1 MSLSRLYFNIASS
14 INFIYNQNK
23 LTIMKAMKNE
33 SAKMQEMT
41 FAEMKEINGGQWI
54 TVIIDGKKTTFWLQ

>member
-1 MSLSRLYFNIASS
+1 
-14 INFIYNQNK
+14 
-23 LTIMKAMKNE
+23 MKAMKNE

-54 TVIIDGKKTTFWLQ
+54 AVIIDGRRRNIWIPEK